1 MGHEDSGKCHRSPGT
16 PSPEGQGRA
25 HPTQAFCT
33 PPTPWKS
40 SQELFAWP
48 RNAVPCSDFTFC
60 FLLLWWKGLR
70 RGKTMGWDF
79 RVIYQLILE
88 LFSNSRV
95 SSMDGDP
102 CLDLPGLKVFRG
114 EGLPWLKQGKP
125 WAELLTEIHH
135 SQFSGI
141 ITGRQQLWGH
151 MVCVWGGMS
160 EPPRARCT
168 QKNLQECQ
176 RDMTACP
183 AQSRYA
189 PVLYVFAKPDSPC
202 ASWCTQRAPEESLCT
217 PLEYRQF
224 LTGVSLYSVGM
235 CKKHPN

>member
-1 MGHEDSGKCHRSPGT
+1 MSG
-16 PSPEGQGRA
+16 
-25 HPTQAFCT
+25 
-33 PPTPWKS
+33 
-40 SQELFAWP
+40 FAW
-48 RNAVPCSDFTFC
+48 T
-60 FLLLWWKGLR
+60 KG
-70 RGKTMGWDF
+70 
-79 RVIYQLILE
+79 
-88 LFSNSRV
+88 
-95 SSMDGDP
+95 
-102 CLDLPGLKVFRG
+102 
-114 EGLPWLKQGKP
+114 
-125 WAELLTEIHH
+125 
-135 SQFSGI
+135 FSGRGSSLAKI
-141 ITGRQQLWGH
+141 RQALGGAAHRDPPFPVQWHHNRETTALGSH
-151 MVCVWGGMS
+151 GVCVWGMS

-176 RDMTACP
+176 RDMTTCP